1 MEGSYPPLILR
12 QIHIA
17 GLPSGSKKTGR
28 SSGYTNGLLISAM
41 STVGI
46 ALLVAVITLAGFFI
60 YKKRCSNLHQVD
72 QASNIDGLSSFHE
85 LSLLICLA
93 SAISLGVYL
102 GVKFFVD
109 KASDSNGMSWN

>member
-1 MEGSYPPLILR
+1 MN

-17 GLPSGSKKTGR
+17 GLPSGSKKTER

-72 QASNIDGLSSFHE
+72 QASNIDGFSSFHD
-85 LSLLICLA
+85 LSLLICPTFV
-93 SAISLGVYL
+93 ISLGVYL
-102 GVKFFVD
+102 GLKYFWD

>member
-102 GVKFFVD
+102 GVKYFGD